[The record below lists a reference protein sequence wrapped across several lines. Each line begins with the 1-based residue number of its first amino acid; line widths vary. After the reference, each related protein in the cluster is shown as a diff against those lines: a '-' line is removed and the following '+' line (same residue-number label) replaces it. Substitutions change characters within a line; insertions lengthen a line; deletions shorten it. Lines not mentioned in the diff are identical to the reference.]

1 MDLTQLFYQKKKI
14 LEYLLFCMD
23 PFKRNAKEIS
33 IIAAT
38 LFLICIAAFVHSAL
52 QTCIKVES
60 LSNTI
65 IKEREEQQ
73 LQDWEL
79 SRCSFSKW
87 SILQCN
93 QCLPLLLSC

>member
-1 MDLTQLFYQKKKI
+1 
-14 LEYLLFCMD
+14 MD

-38 LFLICIAAFVHSAL
+38 LFLICSAAFVHSAL

-65 IKEREEQQ
+65 IKEREEQR
-73 LQDWEL
+73 LQD
-79 SRCSFSKW
+79 
-87 SILQCN
+87 
-93 QCLPLLLSC
+93 